1 MEDKI
6 VSPYD
11 LVSKEH
17 CETNTNKMLEKMGQ
31 LPVILE
37 KIENIN
43 KHFDKEGMVSKIE
56 SHVEKTNGRVRKLET
71 WRSFLLGGWAVI
83 SILFPILFVFFMSN
97 FRYEVREII
106 SNQVTTAI
114 NDYDESIFEEIK

>member
-37 KIENIN
+37 KLENIN
-43 KHFDKEGMVSKIE
+43 KHFSKEGMVSKIE
-56 SHVEKTNGRVRKLET
+56 SHVEKTNGRVRKLEV
-71 WRSFLLGGWAVI
+71 WRAGLLGAWAVVTV
-83 SILFPILFVFFMSN
+83 LFPIMFVYFMNN
-97 FRYEVREII
+97 FRYEVKEIVENHV
-106 SNQVTTAI
+106 STAI
-114 NDYDESIFEEIK
+114 TEYDESIFEQTK